1 VWLFSDYLFGLK
13 SPLPFFKSKVV
24 RKAAYELLIGL
35 CTYASIRKSI
45 ILCIRGLV
53 MNFSG
58 SNREDGEF
66 RSAEFVGMKNLG
78 ATCYINSLIQQL
90 YHTILPKLLL
100 EEDTI
105 DNPNSV
111 RLL

>member
-1 VWLFSDYLFGLK
+1 
-13 SPLPFFKSKVV
+13 
-24 RKAAYELLIGL
+24 
-35 CTYASIRKSI
+35 
-45 ILCIRGLV
+45 